1 MHLEG
6 QQSARTISDEQNNSL
21 SIVRLP
27 GGSFPISPNKR
38 GWCPYFDLTPV

>member
-6 QQSARTISDEQNNSL
+6 QQSARTISDEQNSSL

-27 GGSFPISPNKR
+27 GGSFPPSPQISVGGVR
-38 GWCPYFDLTPV
+38 ILT